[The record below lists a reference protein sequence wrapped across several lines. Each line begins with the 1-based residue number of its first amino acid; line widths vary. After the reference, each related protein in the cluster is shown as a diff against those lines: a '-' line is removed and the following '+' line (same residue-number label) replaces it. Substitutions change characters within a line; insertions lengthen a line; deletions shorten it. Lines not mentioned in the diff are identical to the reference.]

1 MTPTVP
7 ELMERLLLTKEETA
21 LVLSI
26 APESVTYLHRV
37 KSLPA
42 VKVGKELRW
51 KPSAVKAFVEGLE
64 EDGQ

>member
-1 MTPTVP
+1 MTSTCE
-7 ELMERLLLTKEETA
+7 ELMTRLLLTREETA
-21 LVLSI
+21 WVLSI
-26 APESVTYLHRV
+26 APESVTYLLRM

-64 EDGQ
+64 EDGR